1 MRIVTIQT
9 QVPDSVFLKLE
20 QAPKEMRRGLKDA
33 VNEMARQT
41 EEDIRID
48 VYQRYA
54 LKSGRFKKGNVK
66 LQKATVSKPTAKIKI
81 KGNPISL
88 KTGYRT
94 RKNGIRKAGQ
104 AQVER
109 AGGFEELKKSNDLKA
124 FITTATQEDSD
135 GNEHSYTNLFQRKG
149 KERYPIKAFH
159 GPGQAKLAEM
169 VFRDMKEDKED
180 ELRRRI
186 FHLAERIMQ

>member
-1 MRIVTIQT
+1 MRILTIKT

-66 LQKATVSKPTAKIKI
+66 LQKATVSKPTAKNKDKRQSNIV
-81 KGNPISL
+81 
-88 KTGYRT
+88 
-94 RKNGIRKAGQ
+94 KNRLSYKKKWNSKSWAGPSR
-104 AQVER
+104 E
-109 AGGFEELKKSNDLKA
+109 GGRL
-124 FITTATQEDSD
+124 
-135 GNEHSYTNLFQRKG
+135 
-149 KERYPIKAFH
+149 
-159 GPGQAKLAEM
+159 
-169 VFRDMKEDKED
+169 
-180 ELRRRI
+180 
-186 FHLAERIMQ
+186 